1 MTAFKMLKRF
11 WNFPNIKNKINKKGL
26 QQRSFCCIMVDG
38 KYQQYQETQQRT
50 GTENMWTVVRIDEA
64 DYGCEERMPGEPLM
78 ALVTVQSDD
87 GRMGQIQMVEEW
99 LQSQEIDEGDEWPE
113 DIDEVSMGML
123 RAESQMEFMN
133 QYFEAI
139 EEMEGED
146 TEND

>member
-1 MTAFKMLKRF
+1 
-11 WNFPNIKNKINKKGL
+11 
-26 QQRSFCCIMVDG
+26 
-38 KYQQYQETQQRT
+38 
-50 GTENMWTVVRIDEA
+50 MWTVVRIDEA
-64 DYGCEERMPGEPLM
+64 DYGCEGRMPGEPLM

-87 GRMGQIQMVEEW
+87 GRMGQIQMAEEW

-113 DIDEVSMGML
+113 DIDEVSIGML